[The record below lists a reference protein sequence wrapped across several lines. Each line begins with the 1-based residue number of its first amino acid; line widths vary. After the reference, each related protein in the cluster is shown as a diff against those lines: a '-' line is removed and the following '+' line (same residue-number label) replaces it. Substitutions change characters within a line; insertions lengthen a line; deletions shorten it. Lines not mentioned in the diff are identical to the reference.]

1 MNLID
6 FTVTKILNEES
17 GVLHKLYNVSGN
29 RLKEIKNKGDEV
41 TFNFLMSQ
49 GIKQTYKYN
58 DMGGDGVTTRVFNL
72 TAGEKP
78 YYVGYKGV
86 HQVLQWGEV
95 MKAFTT
101 LLKSEIKKAESLA
114 NRTLGVNNC
123 KVTGYYAKKAEDI
136 GAGEWYQVRC
146 EICCNSKRAD
156 IDVILHVPMFD
167 RRKTWAQDV

>member
-41 TFNFLMSQ
+41 TFNFFMSQ

-86 HQVLQWGEV
+86 H
-95 MKAFTT
+95 
-101 LLKSEIKKAESLA
+101 
-114 NRTLGVNNC
+114 
-123 KVTGYYAKKAEDI
+123 
-136 GAGEWYQVRC
+136 
-146 EICCNSKRAD
+146 
-156 IDVILHVPMFD
+156 
-167 RRKTWAQDV
+167 